1 MAYIC
6 VFLLQF
12 LTLLS
17 FIYFHTLLV
26 TTLLYHRR
34 YQIITNYA
42 VSLKEA
48 DSFLRNNRYSAN
60 QEIPRVLWDLNT
72 HYRIHKSTQSVPIL
86 SQINPLYVPLYQF
99 FKICFNFTLPS
110 TLESSMLP
118 SSSGISTKIL
128 CAYLLSH
135 TRATYPR
142 QSNCSWF
149 YHPNNIIK
157 N

>member
-34 YQIITNYA
+34 YQIITNDA

-99 FKICFNFTLPS
+99 FKICFNFTLSS

-142 QSNCSWF
+142 QSNCS
-149 YHPNNIIK
+149 
-157 N
+157 